1 MVTVEGLRSDVVLNV
16 FESGA
21 SKRCLIDWMWLV
33 KKRRVK
39 DESKISV
46 LVDQNDFVA
55 LSRDEEDFRRSRF
68 EVRAGQEFSLGCKF
82 EIC

>member
-16 FESGA
+16 SESGA

-55 LSRDEEDFRRSRF
+55 LS
-68 EVRAGQEFSLGCKF
+68 
-82 EIC
+82 